1 MEASYTAVEPKE
13 GEQRRRGS
21 QSQSRPLRA
30 TCLPAVGP
38 ASVSLPGQEQP
49 GGHTTMSPVRSPH
62 GLGSVSFLFPG
73 LVRGLN
79 PSFLTPVGPGAHGS
93 ASPHLHFL
101 SYKTPI
107 SGK

>member
-1 MEASYTAVEPKE
+1 
-13 GEQRRRGS
+13 
-21 QSQSRPLRA
+21 
-30 TCLPAVGP
+30 
-38 ASVSLPGQEQP
+38 
-49 GGHTTMSPVRSPH
+49 MSPVRSPH